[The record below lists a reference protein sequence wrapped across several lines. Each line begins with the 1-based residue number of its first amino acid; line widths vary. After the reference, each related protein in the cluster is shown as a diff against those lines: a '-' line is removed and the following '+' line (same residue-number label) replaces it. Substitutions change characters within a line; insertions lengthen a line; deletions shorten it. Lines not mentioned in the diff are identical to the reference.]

1 MVTKISGLEG
11 VDKVKDGSIEF
22 ADLSAAA
29 ISGIVSSGSNANGNW
44 TKFADG
50 TMICT
55 HVLIGPISMGLYLTG
70 LYQGVLTWTF
80 PSQFV
85 GSPVVS
91 GTGVDQ
97 SSVGWVSGGNITQS
111 SAGIVY
117 FSKTSSVA
125 GSGLPVM
132 AIGRWK

>member
-1 MVTKISGLEG
+1 MVTKVSGLEG

-22 ADLSAAA
+22 ADLSAACV
-29 ISGIVSSGSNANGNW
+29 SGIVSSGSNANGNW

-55 HVLIGPISMGLYLTG
+55 HALLGPISMGLYITG
-70 LYQGVLTWTF
+70 LYQGVVTWTF

-85 GSPVVS
+85 GSPSVS

-97 SSVGWVSGGNITQS
+97 SSVGWVSGSSITHT

-117 FSKTSSVA
+117 YSKSSAVS
-125 GSGLPVM
+125 GSLLPVT